1 MINQQIQQDDL
12 HFGEKGEDRTQAI
25 IEKFL
30 CIKLNRS
37 SDKYATFDYYND
49 NTFIELKSRRI
60 KHNTYKTLM
69 FGYNK
74 FKKGLEHIENGKDV
88 YFFFNCLDGI
98 YYWKL
103 TNESKANITIGTGG
117 RCDRGI
123 DETKKL
129 VFIGTHN
136 LVCCS

>member
-1 MINQQIQQDDL
+1 MINEQIQKQDLKLGDK
-12 HFGEKGEDRTQAI
+12 GEKDTLAI

-30 CIKLNRS
+30 NIKLSRS
-37 SDKYATFDYYND
+37 EDKYATFDYYND
-49 NTFIELKSRRI
+49 KTFIELKTRRI
-60 KHNTYKTLM
+60 KHNTYKSLM

-74 FKKGLEHIENGKDV
+74 FKKGLEHLSNNKDV

-103 TNESKANITIGTGG
+103 TNESKKNITIGTGG
-117 RCDRGI
+117 RWDRG
-123 DETKKL
+123 KKEIQQL

-136 LVCCS
+136 LVCCN